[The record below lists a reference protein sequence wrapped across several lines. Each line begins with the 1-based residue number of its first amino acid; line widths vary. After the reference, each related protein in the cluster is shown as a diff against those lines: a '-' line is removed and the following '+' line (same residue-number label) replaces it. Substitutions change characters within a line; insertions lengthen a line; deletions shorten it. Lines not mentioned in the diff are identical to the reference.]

1 MNPLT
6 QAVTDAAISSSQRI
20 ELNSADVAA
29 KDIDGEILVMNVANG
44 MYYSLDGAGAV
55 AWRLLVAGHS
65 LLQTADV
72 LASSYGV
79 APAATLD
86 DVTDLAIQLV
96 DEGLVAVSGASTST
110 EAPALAAF
118 DVDGPYTVPRLN
130 SYSDMADL
138 LALDP
143 PMPGLAETTFIPPE
157 EV

>member
-6 QAVTDAAISSSQRI
+6 QAVNDAAISSSQRL
-20 ELNSADVAA
+20 ELNAADVAA

-44 MYYSLDGAGAV
+44 MYYSLDGVGAV
-55 AWRLLVAGHS
+55 AWRLLAAAHS
-65 LLQTADV
+65 LQQVADV
-72 LASSYGV
+72 LASAYEV
-79 APAATLD
+79 DPAATLD

-96 DEGLVAVSGASTST
+96 DEGLVSVAGASAATI
-110 EAPALAAF
+110 APGSADF
-118 DVDGPYTVPRLN
+118 DADGTYTAPRLN

>member
-1 MNPLT
+1 MNPLIQT
-6 QAVTDAAISSSQRI
+6 VNDSVISSGQRL

-44 MYYSLDGAGAV
+44 MYYSLDGAGAA
-55 AWRLLVAGHS
+55 AWRLLTASHS
-65 LLQTADV
+65 LRQTADV
-72 LASSYGV
+72 LASVYGV
-79 APAATLD
+79 DPAATLD
-86 DVTDLAIQLV
+86 HVTDLAIQLV
-96 DEGLVAVSGASTST
+96 DEGLVSVAGGSTSI
-110 EAPALAAF
+110 EARTMADMDA
-118 DVDGPYTVPRLN
+118 DGPYAAPRLN